1 MGLLDDAIREHL
13 ELKRQRGA
21 SDEEL
26 QRAEQE
32 ALAPAR
38 REPGA
43 DPDGPGPPA
52 LEEVPGDSIPPPPA
66 PEALEPLTEPESVAE
81 VTELHPE
88 APEAD
93 QPTAIRSTL
102 PDADEMPEPALSAE
116 PPPPPPPVDD
126 PVYADEYSAEPAPAD
141 SDDEDYLAPE
151 PAVEAE
157 PPGTAK
163 PHGDPMIGHHEEY
176 VVTSDAPTVDPDA
189 DPHGDP
195 LADSDFDPDEVPVEE
210 QLSGGTQDPDRVRTT
225 ILDDPL
231 EQMGPPPSEEPPPE
245 GEQDVLEETP
255 DFLQETP
262 EHDKLWFEQK
272 PPRDFDFD

>member
-43 DPDGPGPPA
+43 DPDGLGPPA
-52 LEEVPGDSIPPPPA
+52 LEEVPGDAIPPPPEA
-66 PEALEPLTEPESVAE
+66 PEAIGPLAEPEASAE

-88 APEAD
+88 APAAD

-102 PDADEMPEPALSAE
+102 PDDDEMPEPADGAE
-116 PPPPPPPVDD
+116 PPPPPVDD
-126 PVYADEYSAEPAPAD
+126 PVFADEYAAEPAPAD

-151 PAVEAE
+151 PEPELERAVEAE

-163 PHGDPMIGHHEEY
+163 PHGDPLI
-176 VVTSDAPTVDPDA
+176 D
-189 DPHGDP
+189 
-195 LADSDFDPDEVPVEE
+195 DSDFDPDEVPVEE
-210 QLSGGTQDPDRVRTT
+210 QLSGASADPDRVRTT
-225 ILDDPL
+225 ILDDPI
-231 EQMGPPPSEEPPPE
+231 EQMGPPPDTEPPPA

>member
-21 SDEEL
+21 SDEDL

-32 ALAPAR
+32 ALGPAR

-43 DPDGPGPPA
+43 EPEGLGPPA
-52 LEEVPGDSIPPPPA
+52 LEEVPGQPD
-66 PEALEPLTEPESVAE
+66 EPLDEPGHLAE

-88 APEAD
+88 APPAAD

-102 PDADEMPEPALSAE
+102 PDADEMPEPAAAVPE

-126 PVYADEYSAEPAPAD
+126 PVFADEYSQEPAPAD
-141 SDDEDYLAPE
+141 SDDDPLGLE

-163 PHGDPMIGHHEEY
+163 PHGDPMIGDHDDY
-176 VVTSDAPTVDPDA
+176 VVTPAEPVGDPEA
-189 DPHGDP
+189 EPHGDP
-195 LADSDFDPDEVPVEE
+195 LVDTEYEPDEVPVDE
-210 QLSGGTQDPDRVRTT
+210 QLAGGAPDPDRVRTS

-231 EQMGPPPSEEPPPE
+231 EQMGPPPAREEPPSD

>member
-26 QRAEQE
+26 ERAEQE
-32 ALAPAR
+32 ALGPAR
-38 REPGA
+38 REAGA
-43 DPDGPGPPA
+43 DPGGLGPPPV
-52 LEEVPGDSIPPPPA
+52 EEVPGEPVAPA
-66 PEALEPLTEPESVAE
+66 PDAGEPLADAG
-81 VTELHPE
+81 ELHPE
-88 APEAD
+88 LPAD

-102 PDADEMPEPALSAE
+102 PDADEMPEAAVDAD
-116 PPPPPPPVDD
+116 PPPPPPPVDE
-126 PVYADEYSAEPAPAD
+126 PVFADEYSAEPAPAD
-141 SDDEDYLAPE
+141 RDDEDYLALD
-151 PAVEAE
+151 PAIEAE

-163 PHGDPMIGHHEEY
+163 PHGDPVVGIDNDY
-176 VVTSDAPTVDPDA
+176 VVTHGEPTADPEA
-189 DPHGDP
+189 EPHGDP
-195 LADSDFDPDEVPVEE
+195 LADSDSDYDPDEVPVEE
-210 QLSGGTQDPDRVRTT
+210 QLSGGAPDPDRIRTT

-231 EQMGPPPSEEPPPE
+231 EQMGPPPEDEPPPQ

>member
-32 ALAPAR
+32 ALGPAR
-38 REPGA
+38 REAGA
-43 DPDGPGPPA
+43 DPAGLGLPA
-52 LEEVPGDSIPPPPA
+52 LEEVPGEPIAPPPDA
-66 PEALEPLTEPESVAE
+66 GEPLAE

-88 APEAD
+88 PPAD

-102 PDADEMPEPALSAE
+102 SGAGEMPDPAAGAE
-116 PPPPPPPVDD
+116 PPPPPPPVDE
-126 PVYADEYSAEPAPAD
+126 PVFADEYATEPAPAD
-141 SDDEDYLAPE
+141 EDDEDYLE
-151 PAVEAE
+151 LDPAIEAE

-163 PHGDPMIGHHEEY
+163 PHGDPMIGRHDDY
-176 VVTSDAPTVDPDA
+176 VVTPGEPTADPEPE
-189 DPHGDP
+189 PHGDP
-195 LADSDFDPDEVPVEE
+195 LSDSEADYDPDEVPAEE
-210 QLSGGTQDPDRVRTT
+210 RLSGDGPDPDRIRTT

-231 EQMGPPPSEEPPPE
+231 EQMGPPPEEEPPPH

>member
-26 QRAEQE
+26 ERAEQE
-32 ALAPAR
+32 ALGPAR
-38 REPGA
+38 RGPVAEPEGL
-43 DPDGPGPPA
+43 GPPA
-52 LEEVPGDSIPPPPA
+52 LDEELEEVPGQP
-66 PEALEPLTEPESVAE
+66 LEPAAEEEPLAE

-88 APEAD
+88 PPAAD

-102 PDADEMPEPALSAE
+102 PGDDELPEPVGPAE
-116 PPPPPPPVDD
+116 LPPPPPVDE
-126 PVYADEYSAEPAPAD
+126 PVFADEYAAEPAPAD
-141 SDDEDYLAPE
+141 RDYDDPLGLE
-151 PAVEAE
+151 PAVEAD

-163 PHGDPMIGHHEEY
+163 PHGDPVIGDHEDY
-176 VVTSDAPTVDPDA
+176 VVPTDEPATDPDA
-189 DPHGDP
+189 LEPHGDE
-195 LADSDFDPDEVPVEE
+195 LDDAEYEPDEVPLEE
-210 QLSGGTQDPDRVRTT
+210 QLSGGTPPDPDRVRTT
-225 ILDDPL
+225 VLDDPL
-231 EQMGPPPSEEPPPE
+231 EQMGPPPGEEPPGGE
-245 GEQDVLEETP
+245 EQDVLEETP

>member
-26 QRAEQE
+26 TRAQQE
-32 ALAPAR
+32 ALGPAR
-38 REPGA
+38 REPAA
-43 DPDGPGPPA
+43 DPEGVGPPA
-52 LEEVPGDSIPPPPA
+52 LEEVPGQPVEPA
-66 PEALEPLTEPESVAE
+66 EPVAEPDSVAE
-81 VTELHPE
+81 VTELHPAE
-88 APEAD
+88 D

-102 PDADEMPEPALSAE
+102 PDEDELPEPASAP
-116 PPPPPPPVDD
+116 PPPPPPPVDE
-126 PVYADEYSAEPAPAD
+126 PVFADEYSQEPAPAD
-141 SDDEDYLAPE
+141 GDDDDPLALE

-163 PHGDPMIGHHEEY
+163 PHGDPMIGEHDDY
-176 VVTSDAPTVDPDA
+176 VVSPAEPVADPDA
-189 DPHGDP
+189 EYE
-195 LADSDFDPDEVPVEE
+195 PDEVPAEE
-210 QLSGGTQDPDRVRTT
+210 QFSGGAPDPDRVRTS

-231 EQMGPPPSEEPPPE
+231 EQMGPPPSEEEPPPS